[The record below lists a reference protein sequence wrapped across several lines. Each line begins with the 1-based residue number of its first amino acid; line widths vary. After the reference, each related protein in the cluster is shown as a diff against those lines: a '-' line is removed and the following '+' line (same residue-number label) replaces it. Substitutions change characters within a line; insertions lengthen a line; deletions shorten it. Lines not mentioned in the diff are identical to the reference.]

1 MRFDIYGHYELDV
14 VREGA
19 SWRLF
24 KLGPGTRTPL
34 NSVII
39 PANIEENEIGI
50 YLDDLFHE
58 LARPG
63 QVVRLIG

>member
-1 MRFDIYGHYELDV
+1 VRFDIYGHYELDV

-19 SWRLF
+19 NWKIF
-24 KLGPGTRTPL
+24 ELGAGTRVPL

-39 PANIEENEIGI
+39 PADIDENEIAI

-63 QVVRLIG
+63 QVVRRIG

>member
-14 VREGA
+14 IRDGTGWKV
-19 SWRLF
+19 F
-24 KLGPGTRTPL
+24 NLGDGKRVLL
-34 NSVII
+34 NDIVIPSEI
-39 PANIEENEIGI
+39 QEEEMAT

-63 QVVRLIG
+63 QTIRRVR